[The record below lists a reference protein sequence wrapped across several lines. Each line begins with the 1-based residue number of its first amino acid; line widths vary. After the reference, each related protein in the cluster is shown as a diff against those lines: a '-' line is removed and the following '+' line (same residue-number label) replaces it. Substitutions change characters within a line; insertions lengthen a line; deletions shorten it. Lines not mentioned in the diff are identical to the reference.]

1 MEEESLVDV
10 ALAWTLLG
18 VVVGLYILIKIGVA
32 NVNTADIPLDE
43 PRVFGDRAE
52 DITPE

>member
-18 VVVGLYILIKIGVA
+18 IVVGLYILIKLDAA
-32 NVNTADIPLDE
+32 NVNIADVPLDE

-52 DITPE
+52 DIAPE